1 MLNVVVIRE
10 EAIKSQVISSKI
22 NHFCLKS
29 VSLNALKRDVLF
41 FYVGIILIESE
52 IKNTCSEVLQ
62 LHFY

>member
-29 VSLNALKRDVLF
+29 ECIENKEIF
-41 FYVGIILIESE
+41 FFHARIILIESDNIE
-52 IKNTCSEVLQ
+52 
-62 LHFY
+62 